1 MNKPNAL
8 RKVLTEKIPYLR
20 DNPEY
25 LHLFVEDGT
34 VLATMAL
41 SLSYEYEY
49 TLNLII
55 EAYPDDQNVLMAV
68 IGHWIREHQPDIF
81 AHPDNR
87 RSGFTF
93 DVNILN
99 DDTADISID
108 LKLTE
113 RILVTQQGPVSTV
126 SAISEPENPFDRW

>member
-1 MNKPNAL
+1 MNKPHLL
-8 RKVLTEKIPYLR
+8 RTELTTKIPYLR

-25 LHLFVEDGT
+25 LHLFVEDGA
-34 VLATMAL
+34 VLATMAPAL
-41 SLSYEYEY
+41 SFEYEY

-55 EAYPDDQNVLMAV
+55 ESYPGDQNVVMAV
-68 IGHWIREHQPDIF
+68 VGHWLRQHQPDIF
-81 AHPDNR
+81 ANPDNR

-99 DDTADISID
+99 DTIADISID

-113 RILVTQQGPVSTV
+113 RVQVTTQDGTSTV
-126 SAISEPENPFDRW
+126 TAIPEPENPFDRW

>member
-1 MNKPNAL
+1 MNKPHLL
-8 RKVLTEKIPYLR
+8 RTELTGKIPYLR

-25 LHLFVEDGT
+25 LHLFVEDGA
-34 VLATMAL
+34 VLATLAP

-55 EAYPDDQNVLMAV
+55 EAYPGDQNILMAV
-68 IGHWIREHQPDIF
+68 VGHWLREHQPDIF
-81 AHPDNR
+81 ANPDNR

-99 DDTADISID
+99 DQTADISID

-113 RILVTQQGPVSTV
+113 RVQVSTEDGISTV
-126 SAISEPENPFDRW
+126 TAIPEPANPFAQW

>member
-8 RKVLTEKIPYLR
+8 RKVLTEKISYLR

-25 LHLFVEDGT
+25 LHLFVEDGA
-34 VLATMAL
+34 VLATLAL

-55 EAYPDDQNVLMAV
+55 EAYPDDQDVLMAV
-68 IGHWIREHQPDIF
+68 IVYWIREHQPDIF
-81 AHPDNR
+81 ANPDNR

-113 RILVTQQGPVSTV
+113 CVLVTQQGQASTV
-126 SAISEPENPFDRW
+126 SAIPEPENPFDRW

>member
-1 MNKPNAL
+1 MNKPRLL
-8 RKVLTEKIPYLR
+8 RERLTAKIPYLR

-25 LHLFVEDGT
+25 LHLFVEDGA
-34 VLATMAL
+34 VLATLAP

-49 TLNLII
+49 TLNLIV
-55 EAYPDDQNVLMAV
+55 ESFPGDQNVLMV
-68 IGHWIREHQPDIF
+68 VVVHWLREHQPDIF
-81 AHPDNR
+81 ANPDNR

-99 DDTADISID
+99 DTTADISLD

-113 RILVTQQGPVSTV
+113 RVQVTTQDGASTV
-126 SAISEPENPFDRW
+126 TAIPEPTNPFDRW

>member
-81 AHPDNR
+81 VNPDNR

-113 RILVTQQGPVSTV
+113 CVLVTQQGQVSTV
-126 SAISEPENPFDRW
+126 SAIPEPENPFDRW

>member
-1 MNKPNAL
+1 MKKPQSL
-8 RKVLTEKIPYLR
+8 RTELNTKIPFLR

-25 LHLFVEDGT
+25 LHLFVEDGA
-34 VLATMAL
+34 VLATLAP
-41 SLSYEYEY
+41 SLSFEYEY

-55 EAYPDDQNVLMAV
+55 EAYPGDQNILMAV
-68 IGHWIREHQPDIF
+68 VGHWLREHQPDIF
-81 AHPDNR
+81 ANPDNR

-99 DDTADISID
+99 DTTADISID

-113 RILVTQQGPVSTV
+113 RVQVTTQDGTGTV
-126 SAISEPENPFDRW
+126 TAIPEPDNPFDRW

>member
-8 RKVLTEKIPYLR
+8 RKVLTEKISYLR

-34 VLATMAL
+34 VLATLAL

-55 EAYPDDQNVLMAV
+55 EAYPDDQDVLMAV
-68 IGHWIREHQPDIF
+68 IVYWIREHQPDIF
-81 AHPDNR
+81 ANPDNR

-113 RILVTQQGPVSTV
+113 CVLVTQQGQVSTV
-126 SAISEPENPFDRW
+126 SAIPEPENPFDRW

>member
-1 MNKPNAL
+1 M
-8 RKVLTEKIPYLR
+8 
-20 DNPEY
+20 
-25 LHLFVEDGT
+25 
-34 VLATMAL
+34 LATLAP

-55 EAYPDDQNVLMAV
+55 EAYPGDQNILMAV
-68 IGHWIREHQPDIF
+68 VSHWLREHQPDIF
-81 AHPDNR
+81 ASPDNR

-99 DDTADISID
+99 DQTADISLD

-113 RILVTQQGPVSTV
+113 RVLVSTEGGTSTV
-126 SAISEPENPFDRW
+126 TAIPEPANPFEQW

>member
-1 MNKPNAL
+1 MNKPQSL
-8 RKVLTEKIPYLR
+8 RATLEAKIPYLR

-34 VLATMAL
+34 VLATLAL

-49 TLNLII
+49 TLNLIV
-55 EAYPDDQNVLMAV
+55 ESYPGNQDILMAV
-68 IGHWIREHQPDIF
+68 IGHWLREQQPEIF
-81 AHPDNR
+81 ANPDNR

-99 DDTADISID
+99 DTTADISID

-113 RILVTQQGPVSTV
+113 RVVVTQQGDTSTV
-126 SAISEPENPFDRW
+126 SAVPEPTNPFEQW